1 MKRLR
6 AHVRINKSLL
16 VVREPMN
23 KIRKL
28 MPRKIE
34 AFIPVLRETYRLIAL
49 YQFQRTE
56 KNEIRLRLQL
66 MRATREMQRFKPYLQ
81 YKWQHY
87 FGILESQQHFPI
99 GDVICALD
107 LIIHQM
113 HLRAG
118 NKGLLREGAEYDAL
132 SPWSKEVKD
141 FLDERRRTEAPTKG
155 YKV

>member
-1 MKRLR
+1 MKRLLT
-6 AHVRINKSLL
+6 HVRINKSLL

-49 YQFQRTE
+49 YQFRRNE
-56 KNEIRLRLQL
+56 ENEIRLRLQI
-66 MRATREMQRFKPYLQ
+66 MHATREMQRFKPYLQ
-81 YKWQHY
+81 RRTQSY
-87 FGILESQQHFPI
+87 FGILENQQSFPI

-118 NKGLLREGAEYDAL
+118 NKGLLREGADYDAS

-141 FLDERRRTEAPTKG
+141 FLDERRRTEPPTKG

>member
-1 MKRLR
+1 
-6 AHVRINKSLL
+6 
-16 VVREPMN
+16 
-23 KIRKL
+23 

-49 YQFQRTE
+49 YQFRRNE
-56 KNEIRLRLQL
+56 ENEIKFRLQL

-81 YKWQHY
+81 RTTQSY
-87 FGILESQQHFPI
+87 FGILENQQRFTI
-99 GDVICALD
+99 GDVICAFD

-118 NKGLLREGAEYDAL
+118 NKGLLREGADYDAS
-132 SPWSKEVKD
+132 SPWSKEVKG
-141 FLDERRRTEAPTKG
+141 FLDERRIIEAPTKG